1 MEPNF
6 KLMLDE
12 MKSMKTSLEGSIAV
26 VNMSLGNRI
35 IAVEETIFDRL
46 EDATKVFDEWKP
58 TVDACVKELRSEI
71 SVIHKS
77 EEVVEKMREEMTALR
92 KTVSR
97 AELDATPVVASG
109 VLPPPLV
116 TAARALFSAGPKV
129 TGPFVGHNVAHH
141 HWGFGS
147 KTPLPVK
154 GTNPQLHPLPI
165 PPFLLRKSFS
175 SSMLDVGVP
184 TSVMGIG
191 TPRDVSDPPWDPHP
205 SNDKLPKMNFPKF
218 DGKNPHMWISN
229 CNDYFETYDV
239 APRRWI
245 KVSTM
250 HLSGATAHWFPAI
263 EQQVLTMSWPQ
274 FTTLVLERFGKDQHE
289 LLICQLFH
297 IKQTGTVQ
305 EYADK
310 FTSLVDGLIA
320 YGKNTDP
327 IYYAMKFVDGLR
339 NDIRTVVHMH
349 CPSTLDTAVV
359 LVLLQEEMLDPSR
372 KESHRPEAFQWSKPL
387 PQAP

>member
-1 MEPNF
+1 
-6 KLMLDE
+6 
-12 MKSMKTSLEGSIAV
+12 
-26 VNMSLGNRI
+26 
-35 IAVEETIFDRL
+35 
-46 EDATKVFDEWKP
+46 
-58 TVDACVKELRSEI
+58 
-71 SVIHKS
+71 
-77 EEVVEKMREEMTALR
+77 
-92 KTVSR
+92 
-97 AELDATPVVASG
+97 
-109 VLPPPLV
+109 
-116 TAARALFSAGPKV
+116 
-129 TGPFVGHNVAHH
+129 
-141 HWGFGS
+141 
-147 KTPLPVK
+147 
-154 GTNPQLHPLPI
+154 
-165 PPFLLRKSFS
+165 
-175 SSMLDVGVP
+175 
-184 TSVMGIG
+184 
-191 TPRDVSDPPWDPHP
+191 
-205 SNDKLPKMNFPKF
+205 
-218 DGKNPHMWISN
+218 
-229 CNDYFETYDV
+229 
-239 APRRWI
+239 
-245 KVSTM
+245 M
-250 HLSGATAHWFPAI
+250 HLSGAAARWFLAV

-289 LLICQLFH
+289 LLIRQLFH